1 MALKKCVFNF
11 NGFNFNFIFQVNVG

>member
-11 NGFNFNFIFQVNVG
+11 KLTFTFAIIDNK

>member
-11 NGFNFNFIFQVNVG
+11 KLTFIFAIIDNK